1 MNEYESWPCI
11 GPEALLMQRIQQQ
24 STIITP
30 PNAFDPY
37 QALLKR
43 KQKGDDTTLPPVSEY
58 DPNDIY
64 ELQEFCKQY
73 GIAGFNFGRLS
84 PKAALKM
91 LKAQMGIKET
101 PVHVTTNSNLLL
113 G

>member
-1 MNEYESWPCI
+1 MSNYDTWQTI
-11 GPEALLMQRIQQQ
+11 GPEALLMQQQ
-24 STIITP
+24 STMIAP

-43 KQKGDDTTLPPVSEY
+43 KQKGEDTTLPPVAEY

-64 ELQEFCKQY
+64 ELQEFCKQH
-73 GIAGFNFGRLS
+73 GIAGFNFGRMS

-91 LKAQMGIKET
+91 LKARMGIKET
-101 PVHVTTNSNLLL
+101 PAPVSSKSNLLL